1 MKIFK
6 LIFLITLT
14 TIINFSSF
22 SQTKEEKKA
31 NEAFE
36 YGQFAEAI
44 DLYRAAYAKE
54 TNNVNKAKIIYNTAL
69 CYRGL
74 DESKSAELWFR
85 KAIMVK
91 YPDPL
96 AVLFYADAL
105 KMNYKFDEATIQ
117 YKKYSKLAP
126 DDPRGKIGV
135 KSCELSA
142 KWKKNP
148 TRYKVENMAFFNS
161 KYGDFCPVYA
171 KKDFK
176 ILYFSSDRPGSKG
189 SSVHKVTG
197 HGFTDLWQTSKDR
210 KGKWSEPAPVPG
222 ETVNTPDDEGASS
235 LNLKGNTLYFTR
247 CSVDKKKIMGCK
259 LYMAPKR
266 GVSWG
271 DAIRIKVNGAGDSI
285 SVAHPAISPNELTLY
300 FASNMPGG
308 YGGKDIWMMKRD
320 KKTKPFG
327 DPINLGPEINTP
339 GNEVFPYVR
348 KDNVLF
354 FSSDYHIGMGGLDVF
369 RADKDS
375 KTGKYTVVNLKYPI
389 NSSADDFGIIY
400 EGAKERGFITS
411 SRKGGKGSDDIYEF
425 YLPPLKFVVKG
436 IIFDEKTEE
445 PLKGVKITLKGSNGT
460 TKDALSEI
468 DGSYKFELNANS
480 DYQIQTKLDKYL
492 NGKGSTSTKGIET
505 DKDFKVDIYMAPIEK
520 PIELPNILY
529 DLAKWDLRPESMVSL
544 DKLVETLNENP
555 NITIELRSHTDFRG
569 GNQDNIE
576 LSQKRAQSVVDYL
589 ISKGI
594 ASDRLVAKG
603 YGESM
608 PKKVNA
614 KQSAR
619 YRFLPEGQVL
629 DEKFIKTLST
639 VEEQEVANQI
649 NRRTE
654 FKVLSTTYVPKT
666 NETTN
671 DNTPADSSSNG
682 NN

>member
-1 MKIFK
+1 MRILK
-6 LIFLITLT
+6 LIILITLT
-14 TIINFSSF
+14 TIINYSTFA
-22 SQTKEEKKA
+22 QTKEEKKA
-31 NEAFE
+31 NEAFM
-36 YGQFAEAI
+36 YGQYAEAI

-54 TNNVNKAKIIYNTAL
+54 TNNVNKAKIIYRTAL
-69 CYRGL
+69 CYRNL
-74 DESKSAELWFR
+74 DESKSAELWF
-85 KAIMVK
+85 KKTIMVK
-91 YPDPL
+91 YPEPL
-96 AVLFYADAL
+96 AVLYYADAL
-105 KMNYKFDEATIQ
+105 KMNNKFDDAIIQ
-117 YKKYSKLAP
+117 YKKYQKIAP

-135 KSCELSA
+135 ESCKLSA
-142 KWKKNP
+142 KWKAKP

-189 SSVHKVTG
+189 SNVHKVTG
-197 HGFTDLWQTSKDR
+197 HGFTDLWQTTKDR
-210 KGKWSEPAPVPG
+210 KGKWSEPAPVGG

-247 CSVDKKKIMGCK
+247 CSVDKKKVMGCK
-259 LYMAPKR
+259 LFMAPKR
-266 GVSWG
+266 GVNWG
-271 DAIRIKVNGAGDSI
+271 DAIRIEVKGAGDSI

-300 FASNMPGG
+300 FTSNMQGG

-348 KDNVLF
+348 KDGVLF
-354 FSSDYHIGMGGLDVF
+354 FSSDYHMGMGGLDIF
-369 RADKDS
+369 RADKDK
-375 KTGKYTVVNLKYPI
+375 KTGKYTVTNLKYPL

-400 EGAKERGFITS
+400 EGSKERGFLTS

-425 YLPPLKFVVKG
+425 YLPPLKFTVSGV
-436 IIFDEKTEE
+436 IYDEKTEE
-445 PLKGVKITLKGSNGT
+445 PLKGVKITLKGSNGE
-460 TKDALSEI
+460 TKEAISEI
-468 DGSYKFELNANS
+468 DGSYKFELGANT
-480 DYQIQTKLDKYL
+480 DYQIQTKVNKYL
-492 NGKGSTSTKGIET
+492 NGKGSTSTKGIEV

-569 GNQDNIE
+569 SDDANKE

-594 ASDRLVAKG
+594 AADRLVAKG

-608 PKKVNA
+608 PKKVDK
-614 KQSAR
+614 KQAAR
-619 YRFLPEGQVL
+619 YRFLPEGQLL
-629 DEKFIKTLST
+629 DEKFIKSLST
-639 VEEQEVANQI
+639 VEEQEAAHQI

-654 FKVLSTTYVPKT
+654 FKVLSTNYIPKPNSAT
-666 NETTN
+666 S
-671 DNTPADSSSNG
+671 PSDSTSTG